1 MTVGMV
7 PFLRWTNRCPTGV
20 VQIGMFC
27 PLDLFCLKEL
37 THAATINNLTVVSE
51 VPPRRGGREA
61 GKRDG
66 GERGFVNL
74 CDLVI

>member
-1 MTVGMV
+1 MS
-7 PFLRWTNRCPTGV
+7 GV

-37 THAATINNLTVVSE
+37 TRLATINNLAVASTRCHLDAGAES
-51 VPPRRGGREA
+51 A
-61 GKRDG
+61 GKRGG

-74 CDLVI
+74 CDLVIFNEASYLT